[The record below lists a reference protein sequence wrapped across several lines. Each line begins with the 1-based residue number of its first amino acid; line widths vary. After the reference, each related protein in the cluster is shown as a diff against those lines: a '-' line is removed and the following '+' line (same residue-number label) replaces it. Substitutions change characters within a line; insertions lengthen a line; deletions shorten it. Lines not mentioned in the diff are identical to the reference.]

1 MLEGNKMKYTLRDP
15 KTGELKNYEVSY
27 SQVLQEK
34 TNRIITTLII
44 LILALLLVIG
54 YTLIKVD
61 ALNIPTR
68 LIYRA

>member
-1 MLEGNKMKYTLRDP
+1 MQYSLHDK
-15 KTGELKNYEVSY
+15 KTGEVKSYEVSY

-34 TNRIITTLII
+34 TNRLLTTLII
-44 LILALLLVIG
+44 LILAMLIVVG

-68 LIYRA
+68 LIYGW

>member
-1 MLEGNKMKYTLRDP
+1 MQYALRDQ
-15 KTGELKNYEVSY
+15 KTGEVKSYEVSY

-34 TNRIITTLII
+34 TNRLLTTLII
-44 LILALLLVIG
+44 LLFVLLLVIG

-68 LIYRA
+68 LIYGW